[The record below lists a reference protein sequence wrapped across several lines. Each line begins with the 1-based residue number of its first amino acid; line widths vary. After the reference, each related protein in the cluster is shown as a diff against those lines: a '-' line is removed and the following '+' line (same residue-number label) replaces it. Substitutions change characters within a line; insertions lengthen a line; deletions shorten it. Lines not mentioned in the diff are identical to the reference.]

1 METQRMAMKIVL
13 LTLLSLIGI
22 KMKKNGKR
30 FLLTIPPKYD
40 KLLLQPTKEHNV
52 DFPIP
57 ATVTQMPESNA
68 TFVKE
73 MVEAGELKPL
83 YDPKATIVV
92 RKGYYYGTPSDAKY
106 DLENADDISR
116 AFWRVDALQ
125 STNNS
130 NSKAQDKLKDYL
142 VENFDEIG
150 EEHANAIANIFG
162 MDLSK
167 EVEVEFN
174 VTIKATV
181 SMPINE
187 DVSDLS
193 IYDFNV
199 TIESNESN
207 YEILDF
213 DADIDSIDERY

>member
-22 KMKKNGKR
+22 KMKKNGRKL
-30 FLLTIPPKYD
+30 LLTLPPKYD
-40 KLLLQPTKEHNV
+40 KLLLQPTKEKNV

-73 MVEAGELKPL
+73 MVEAGDLQPL
-83 YDPKATIVV
+83 YDPKATILV
-92 RKGYYYGTPSDAKY
+92 RKGYYYGTPSDSKFE
-106 DLENADDISR
+106 LENADDISR

-130 NSKAQDKLKDYL
+130 NSRAQDKLKDYL

-150 EEHANAIANIFG
+150 EEHATEIANIFG

-167 EVEVEFN
+167 TVDVEFN
-174 VTIKATV
+174 VTIKATISIPV
-181 SMPINE
+181 NE

-193 IYDFNV
+193 VYDFDV
-199 TIESNESN
+199 EICSNESR
-207 YEILDF
+207 YEVDEY

>member
-1 METQRMAMKIVL
+1 MM
-13 LTLLSLIGI
+13 
-22 KMKKNGKR
+22 KNGKR
-30 FLLTIPPKYD
+30 LLLTIPPKYD
-40 KLLLQPTKEHNV
+40 KLLLQPTKEKNV

-130 NSKAQDKLKDYL
+130 NSRAHDKLKDYL

-150 EEHANAIANIFG
+150 EEHATEIANIFG

-167 EVEVEFN
+167 TVDVEFN
-174 VTIKATV
+174 VTIKATISIPV
-181 SMPINE
+181 NE

-193 IYDFNV
+193 VYDFDI
-199 TIESNESN
+199 TLESNESR
-207 YEILDF
+207 YEVDEF

>member
-1 METQRMAMKIVL
+1 
-13 LTLLSLIGI
+13 
-22 KMKKNGKR
+22 
-30 FLLTIPPKYD
+30 LTIPPKYD

-73 MVEAGELKPL
+73 LVEAGELKPL

-181 SMPINE
+181 SMPVNE

-193 IYDFNV
+193 IYDFDI
-199 TIESNESN
+199 TIESNESK
-207 YEILDF
+207 YEILDS

>member
-1 METQRMAMKIVL
+1 MMKNGRKLL
-13 LTLLSLIGI
+13 LTL
-22 KMKKNGKR
+22 
-30 FLLTIPPKYD
+30 PPKYD
-40 KLLLQPTKEHNV
+40 KLLLQPTKEKNV

-73 MVEAGELKPL
+73 MVEAGDLQPL

-130 NSKAQDKLKDYL
+130 NSRAHDKLKDYL

-150 EEHANAIANIFG
+150 EEHATEIANIFG

-167 EVEVEFN
+167 TVDVEFN
-174 VTIKATV
+174 VTIKATISIPV
-181 SMPINE
+181 NE

-193 IYDFNV
+193 VYDFDV
-199 TIESNESN
+199 EICSNESR
-207 YEILDF
+207 YEVDEY

>member
-1 METQRMAMKIVL
+1 MKNGRKLL
-13 LTLLSLIGI
+13 LTL
-22 KMKKNGKR
+22 
-30 FLLTIPPKYD
+30 PPKYD
-40 KLLLQPTKEHNV
+40 KLLLQPTKEKNV

-73 MVEAGELKPL
+73 LVEAGELKTL

-130 NSKAQDKLKDYL
+130 NSRAHDKLKDYL

-150 EEHANAIANIFG
+150 EEHATEIANIFG

-167 EVEVEFN
+167 TVDVEFN
-174 VTIKATV
+174 VTIKATISIPV
-181 SMPINE
+181 NE

-193 IYDFNV
+193 VYDFDV
-199 TIESNESN
+199 EICSNESR
-207 YEILDF
+207 YEVDEY